1 VAKKSERES
10 IMKTARKHNGFTVL
24 EMLMSLVILAVLMTA
39 VAVAFD
45 ASIVNFQ
52 ANESISKTTNAGRAA
67 LLRMTT
73 ELRTAQWVGVK
84 DVDDDIAQSCT
95 LTTSSRV
102 DVDGDGNGGD
112 RVCYWFD
119 NITDPAHPVLRY
131 NIDGVP
137 DDNDPVV
144 CKNVVLVEFDR
155 PSGSNPRNVRIK
167 LTLTDDKGNN
177 PQTLA
182 AAAVVRRNL

>member
-1 VAKKSERES
+1 
-10 IMKTARKHNGFTVL
+10 MKTARIRKGFTVL

-52 ANESISKTTNAGRAA
+52 ANESISKITNAGRAA

-73 ELRTAQWVGVK
+73 ELRTSQGVGVIG
-84 DVDDDIAQSCT
+84 VDDPDNTQCSLITPAGT
-95 LTTSSRV
+95 
-102 DVDGDGNGGD
+102 
-112 RVCYWFD
+112 VCYWFD
-119 NITDPAHPVLRY
+119 QNNGVLRLDADGNVASHSTSDPAL
-131 NIDGVP
+131 
-137 DDNDPVV
+137 
-144 CKNVVLVEFDR
+144 CKNVTSVTFNRASV
-155 PSGSNPRNVRIK
+155 PSDSSKIRNVRIV
-167 LTLTDDKGNN
+167 LTMTDDKGRN